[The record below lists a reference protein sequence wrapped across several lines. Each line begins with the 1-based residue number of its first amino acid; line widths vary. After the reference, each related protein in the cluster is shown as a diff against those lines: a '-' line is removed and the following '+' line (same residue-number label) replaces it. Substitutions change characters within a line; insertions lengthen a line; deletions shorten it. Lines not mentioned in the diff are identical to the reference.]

1 MAPSPKQQGMHGTMA
16 SGWLLVLLVV
26 VGVRALVVVVVVGAS
41 ALVVVVVASE
51 VLHLQCCNVV

>member
-1 MAPSPKQQGMHGTMA
+1 MA

-26 VGVRALVVVVVVGAS
+26 VGVRALVVVVVGAS